1 MIPFGDNLDLLT
13 YELQNVTIQ
22 NLSSA
27 PASTKSGSFYFD
39 TTINGFAGR
48 DSGGYKT
55 VGFVATSINPV
66 ALTVNGTANI
76 GSAATQVARADHVH
90 PMPGLASGSADG
102 FLSLAFWNRLNN
114 AASIATA
121 STLAIRD
128 INGRIETADPVA
140 GQQAANYQWVVQQIN
155 LARAGL
161 AFKDPV
167 RTIFNGT
174 SLVGTYS
181 SGTKRLTASANGVFP
196 ANDGVTGWAIN
207 DRVALDQTSNQ
218 TNNGLY
224 RIIDVGS
231 AGTPWILE
239 RTSDFGGPGSQS
251 TDILAGSYFNVKEG
265 SEFGG
270 TQWTLAIATVTID
283 TTSINFTID
292 TTAKVDG
299 TTIEV
304 NAFGNLQIK
313 DAGVTYAKFQ
323 TIAACSVFGRS
334 ANSSGVGAAIS
345 AGSDNTVLTRSSGS
359 LGFTSI
365 SNAMMSAMAAK
376 SVKVNATNASAVPTD
391 LAGTAADQVFQVN
404 STNTGLEWGTI
415 RTGGITNSAV
425 TYAKIQNVTTT
436 NRVLGRVSAGAG
448 VVEELTPA
456 NLQAILASAQT
467 SGVKVAAKQ
476 YTLGDG
482 TSTSFSLTHN
492 ENTQN
497 IIGVFCRRVNDNSR
511 FEAGWIASSLSAVS
525 ASFGSPPA
533 ASNIVATLLYVPN

>member
-22 NLSSA
+22 NLASA
-27 PASTKSGSFYFD
+27 PASTKPGSFYFD
-39 TTINGFAGR
+39 TTINGFSGR

-55 VGFVATSINPV
+55 IGFVATSINPV
-66 ALTVNGTANI
+66 ALTVGGAASL
-76 GSAATQVARADHVH
+76 GSAATQVARADHAH
-90 PMPGLASGSADG
+90 ALPGLASGSADG
-102 FLSLAFWNRLNN
+102 FLSIAFWNRLNN

-121 STLAIRD
+121 NTLPIRD
-128 INGRIETADPVA
+128 GNGRIETADPVA

-167 RTIFNGT
+167 RTIFTGT
-174 SLVGTYS
+174 ALVGTYS

-196 ANDGVTGWAIN
+196 ANDGVTGWAIG
-207 DRVALDQTSNQ
+207 DRVALDQTSNL

-239 RTSDFGGPGSQS
+239 RTSDFGGPGSLS

-265 SEFGG
+265 SEYGG
-270 TQWTLAIATVTID
+270 TQWTLSLSTVTID
-283 TTSINFTID
+283 TTSINFSID
-292 TTAKVDG
+292 TAAKVDNS
-299 TTIEV
+299 TIEV

-323 TIAACSVFGRS
+323 AIAACSVFGRS

-345 AGSDNTVLTRSSGS
+345 AGSDNTVLTRTAGT
-359 LGFTSI
+359 LGFTAI
-365 SNAMMSAMAAK
+365 SNAMMAAMAAK

-391 LAGTAADQVFQVN
+391 LAGSSADQVFQVN
-404 STNTGLEWGTI
+404 STNTGLEWGTL
-415 RTGGITNSAV
+415 RTNGITNGAV
-425 TYAKIQNVTTT
+425 TYAKIQDVSAT
-436 NRVLGRVSAGAG
+436 NRVLGRISAGAG
-448 VVEELTPA
+448 DIEELTPA
-456 NLQAILASAQT
+456 NLQAILATAQ
-467 SGVKVAAKQ
+467 SGGIKVAAKQ
-476 YTLGDG
+476 FTLGDG

-492 ENTQN
+492 EGTQN
-497 IIGVFCRRVNDNSR
+497 VIGVFCRRVTDNSR
-511 FEAGWIASSLSAVS
+511 FEAGWIAASTSAVNVS
-525 ASFGSPPA
+525 VGSPLA
-533 ASNIVATLLYVPN
+533 ANSVVATLLYVPN